1 MGKAVHVW
9 GQVVHGS
16 FLDLPLRFNKPKTA
30 LKKLSLRK
38 KTVAAAAAAVLF

>member
-1 MGKAVHVW
+1 MGKAVHMW

-16 FLDLPLRFNKPKTA
+16 FLDLPFSFNKPTTA

-38 KTVAAAAAAVLF
+38 KAVAAAAAAVLS